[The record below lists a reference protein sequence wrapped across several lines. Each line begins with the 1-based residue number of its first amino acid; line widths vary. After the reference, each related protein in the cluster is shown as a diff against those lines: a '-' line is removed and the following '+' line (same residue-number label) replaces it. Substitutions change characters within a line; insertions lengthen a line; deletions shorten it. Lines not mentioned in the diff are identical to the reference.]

1 MDSNRTQVQILIE
14 KIQILPPEKIAEV
27 EDFVDFLQQRSE
39 RHHLTRMATKLSEV
53 SFQKIWDNTD
63 DAVYDKL

>member
-1 MDSNRTQVQILIE
+1 MDSDRIQVQILME

-39 RHHLTRMATKLSEV
+39 RQRLTRTATKLSEV
-53 SFQKIWDNTD
+53 SFQKIWDNPD
-63 DAVYDKL
+63 DAAYDEL

>member
-1 MDSNRTQVQILIE
+1 MDSDRIQVQILME

-39 RHHLTRMATKLSEV
+39 RQHLTRTATKLSEV
-53 SFQKIWDNTD
+53 SFQKIWDNPD
-63 DAVYDKL
+63 DAVYDEL

>member
-1 MDSNRTQVQILIE
+1 MDSDRTQIQSLME

-39 RHHLTRMATKLSEV
+39 RQRLTRTATKLSEV
-53 SFQKIWDNTD
+53 PFQKIWDNPD

>member
-1 MDSNRTQVQILIE
+1 MDSDRIQVQSLME

-39 RHHLTRMATKLSEV
+39 RQRLTRTATKLSEV
-53 SFQKIWDNTD
+53 PFQKIWDNPD